1 MKSIILILF
10 AIICFSSCENRTIKC
25 NPNETT
31 VEEITKVK
39 SDTMSYKV
47 VVDGDDK
54 ITLYNSK
61 TNLRAY
67 EMNNYDGF
75 SDSLAIMLFFL
86 SIFLGIALG
95 ILFKE

>member
-1 MKSIILILF
+1 MKYIILILF

-25 NPNETT
+25 NPSETT
-31 VEEITKVK
+31 IEEITKVK
-39 SDTMSYKV
+39 SDTITYKV

-67 EMNNYDGF
+67 KMNNYDGL
-75 SDSLAIMLFFL
+75 SDSLSIMLFVL
-86 SIFLGIALG
+86 SIFLGIVLG
-95 ILFKE
+95 ILLKE

>member
-39 SDTMSYKV
+39 ADTITYKV

-67 EMNNYDGF
+67 EMNNYDG
-75 SDSLAIMLFFL
+75 SVDSLCILLAVFFL
-86 SIFLGIALG
+86 I
-95 ILFKE
+95 ILVLFSMASKL